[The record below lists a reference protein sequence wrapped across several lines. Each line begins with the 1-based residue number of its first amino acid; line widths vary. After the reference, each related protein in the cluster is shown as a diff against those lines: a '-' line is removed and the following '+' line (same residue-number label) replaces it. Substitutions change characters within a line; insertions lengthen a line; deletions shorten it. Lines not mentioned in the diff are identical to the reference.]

1 MKEFPVSET
10 AMIRLKA
17 MVSPILYA
25 VSLKQLEDSI
35 DSFPVVEF
43 MFADLF
49 KANTAFSY
57 TWSGALIKN
66 FMLTVRS
73 LDTADVNKNQ

>member
-25 VSLKQLEDSI
+25 ILLKQLEDSI
-35 DSFPVVEF
+35 DPFPVVEF
-43 MFADLF
+43 MFADVF
-49 KANTAFSY
+49 TVVPCSVFS
-57 TWSGALIKN
+57 
-66 FMLTVRS
+66 
-73 LDTADVNKNQ
+73 

>member
-25 VSLKQLEDSI
+25 VVLKQLEDSI

-43 MFADLF
+43 MFADL
-49 KANTAFSY
+49 
-57 TWSGALIKN
+57 L
-66 FMLTVRS
+66 
-73 LDTADVNKNQ
+73 